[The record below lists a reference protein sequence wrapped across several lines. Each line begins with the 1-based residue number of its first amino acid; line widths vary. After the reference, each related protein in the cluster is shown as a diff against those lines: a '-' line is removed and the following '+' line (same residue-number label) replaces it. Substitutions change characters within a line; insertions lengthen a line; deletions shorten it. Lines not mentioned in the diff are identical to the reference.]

1 MVNYHGETK
10 GDVLPPCVIPMYQR
24 MDSHFKRFQD
34 LFFISFPGGAL
45 QTKMRSVSKIDLRL
59 SGSRILKCGRI
70 RFCMVSGGAF
80 QTQMRSVAKMD

>member
-45 QTKMRSVSKIDLRL
+45 QTKMRSVSKIDFRL
-59 SGSRILKCGRI
+59 SGSRISNGARI
-70 RFCMVSGGAF
+70 CFCMVSGGGL
-80 QTQMRSVAKMD
+80 QTKMK